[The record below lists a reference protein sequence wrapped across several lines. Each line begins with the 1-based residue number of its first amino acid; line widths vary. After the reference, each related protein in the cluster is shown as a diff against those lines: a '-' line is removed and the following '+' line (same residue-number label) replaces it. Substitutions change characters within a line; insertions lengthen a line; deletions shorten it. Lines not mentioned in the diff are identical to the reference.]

1 MAKLVVEAVQQVSEE
16 IGGKIVI
23 DKDMIK
29 IEKKEGAPMSAS
41 ELIRGIVIDK
51 EVVHPGMPKRIIDAK
66 ICLIDSALELKET
79 NTDAQLQISDPAQLQ
94 AFFDKEEEML
104 KEMVAKV
111 KASGAT
117 LMLCQKG
124 IDDLAQHYL
133 SKEGIAAVRR
143 VKKSDMEKLA
153 KATGAKIVTRV
164 QDLTKSDLGYAKS
177 AEGRKISSEE
187 MLFIEGCK
195 NPKSVT
201 LLIRGS
207 TSHIID
213 EAERAVHDALGT
225 VTTAIKDKKVVSGG
239 GSTEMELAV
248 RLKNYAKTI
257 GGREQLAIEAFAE
270 ALEIIPRALAET
282 AGMDPIDTLV
292 ELRSKH
298 STKQGKGLGVNVFKG
313 TVDDMIKNKVIEPYS
328 VKAQAIT
335 SAAEVTEMILRIDDI
350 IKGTSK
356 ARDTGGGM
364 PPGGMGGGMD
374 GMM

>member
-1 MAKLVVEAVQQVSEE
+1 
-16 IGGKIVI
+16 
-23 DKDMIK
+23 
-29 IEKKEGAPMSAS
+29 
-41 ELIRGIVIDK
+41 
-51 EVVHPGMPKRIIDAK
+51 
-66 ICLIDSALELKET
+66 
-79 NTDAQLQISDPAQLQ
+79 
-94 AFFDKEEEML
+94 
-104 KEMVAKV
+104 
-111 KASGAT
+111 
-117 LMLCQKG
+117 
-124 IDDLAQHYL
+124 
-133 SKEGIAAVRR
+133 
-143 VKKSDMEKLA
+143 MEKLA

-207 TSHIID
+207 TSHVID

-282 AGMDPIDTLV
+282 AGMDAIDTLV

-298 STKQGKGLGVNVFKG
+298 SAKQGKVFGINVFKSK
-313 TVDDMIKNKVIEPYS
+313 VDD
-328 VKAQAIT
+328 
-335 SAAEVTEMILRIDDI
+335 
-350 IKGTSK
+350 
-356 ARDTGGGM
+356 
-364 PPGGMGGGMD
+364 
-374 GMM
+374 